1 MFGNEYSNNFYIW
14 LVLLILIFFTD
25 GSKSPISQGN
35 YFKLTSP
42 SQILNG
48 LISYIKE
55 GKDMIDERCGCGCG
69 CGNNNCGGGCGGG
82 CGGFGGGCCL
92 WIVLIIIVLFC
103 CCGCGC

>member
-48 LISYIKE
+48 LI
-55 GKDMIDERCGCGCG
+55 
-69 CGNNNCGGGCGGG
+69 
-82 CGGFGGGCCL
+82 
-92 WIVLIIIVLFC
+92 
-103 CCGCGC
+103 